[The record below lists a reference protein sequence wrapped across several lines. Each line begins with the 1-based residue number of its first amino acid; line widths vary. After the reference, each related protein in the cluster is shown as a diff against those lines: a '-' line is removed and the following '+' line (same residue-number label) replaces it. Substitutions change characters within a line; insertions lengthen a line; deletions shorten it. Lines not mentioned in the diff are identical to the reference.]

1 MTTQEARTMTIQR
14 FTNLL
19 DGTVRPNIS
28 AGQIIDYYQALL
40 NNNKPEVKMPLGNIE
55 RQFQEAKI
63 QADLDYEDE
72 YYGNDYI

>member
-1 MTTQEARTMTIQR
+1 MTTQEARNKTIQR

-40 NNNKPEVKMPLGNIE
+40 NNDKPQVKMPLGNIE
-55 RQFQEAKI
+55 RQFQEAEI
-63 QADLDYEDE
+63 QADLDDEDD
-72 YYGNDYI
+72 YYGFTL

>member
-28 AGQIIDYYQALL
+28 AGQIIDYYQSLL
-40 NNNKPEVKMPLGNIE
+40 NNDKPQVKMPLGNIE
-55 RQFQEAKI
+55 RQFREAEI
-63 QADLDYEDE
+63 QADLDDEDD
-72 YYGNDYI
+72 YYGFTL

>member
-1 MTTQEARTMTIQR
+1 MTQQEARTMTIQR

-40 NNNKPEVKMPLGNIE
+40 NNNKPQVKMPLGNIE
-55 RQFQEAKI
+55 RQFQEAEI
-63 QADLDYEDE
+63 QADLDYEDD
-72 YYGNDYI
+72 YYGFTL